1 MIKESDIFN
10 NILII
15 NVKLHYCPIEKS
27 FLKCSVD
34 FFPFSSLLFL
44 SFFLWGQNYIIR
56 ANKILI
62 FKKYIISTITKRERK
77 KVRNTTLGK
86 CIFNRIWEIKPDS
99 TW

>member
-34 FFPFSSLLFL
+34 FFPFSALLFL
-44 SFFLWGQNYIIR
+44 SFFGVRIILLEQIR
-56 ANKILI
+56 
-62 FKKYIISTITKRERK
+62 F
-77 KVRNTTLGK
+77 
-86 CIFNRIWEIKPDS
+86 
-99 TW
+99 